1 MTNHE
6 YQTAVALVFVLYIS
20 MQVPSNL
27 MLAWCGRPR
36 LYLGTFIVLWG
47 IVSACTGATHNYGE
61 LAAVRTF
68 LGLVEAPF
76 FPGALFL
83 LTKWYTKREMAV
95 RMALLYAGSIL
106 SNAFAGLIS
115 AGILSGMNGVHGLA
129 GWRWLFILEGAI
141 TTGVGLVVM
150 VILPDFPHN
159 TATWLFT
166 QQELDVATL
175 RLAEDAGETDVESEN
190 GTPWQG
196 FVMSI
201 KDIKVWVLTIMLFG
215 GVTGLSFNIF
225 MPSIVK
231 TLGYGKI
238 ETLLL
243 TCPVWLF
250 AFIIVY
256 FVSAWIVQKFA
267 FGT

>member
-1 MTNHE
+1 
-6 YQTAVALVFVLYIS
+6 
-20 MQVPSNL
+20 
-27 MLAWCGRPR
+27 
-36 LYLGTFIVLWG
+36 
-47 IVSACTGATHNYGE
+47 
-61 LAAVRTF
+61 
-68 LGLVEAPF
+68 
-76 FPGALFL
+76 
-83 LTKWYTKREMAV
+83 
-95 RMALLYAGSIL
+95 
-106 SNAFAGLIS
+106 
-115 AGILSGMNGVHGLA
+115 
-129 GWRWLFILEGAI
+129 
-141 TTGVGLVVM
+141 
-150 VILPDFPHN
+150 
-159 TATWLFT
+159 
-166 QQELDVATL
+166 
-175 RLAEDAGETDVESEN
+175 
-190 GTPWQG
+190 
-196 FVMSI
+196 MSI